1 MAKKILSI
9 AKKIIWWI
17 FIAMFAFVAVVA
29 SWLAIDKFIRKS
41 PVPTFCGYALLTIE
55 TGSMSGTIEIGDM
68 ILIKDTNDYKIGD
81 IITFLPEGDIIPTTH
96 RIINYGEDGTF
107 VTKGDANNTKD
118 TITVSSDMILGE
130 VINVLPKVGLF
141 SDWVKQEGWLYIVA
155 ALVILG
161 VGAFMLKYTDDDTEK
176 NEAGNVQTEVS
187 GDKKE
192 DDGEE
197 NIATEKNEMNNVQI
211 EVSDDNDEENHA

>member
-81 IITFLPEGDIIPTTH
+81 IITFLPEGDKVPTTH
-96 RIINYGEDGTF
+96 RIINYGENGTF

-118 TITVSSDMILGE
+118 TIAVSSDMIYGE
-130 VINVLPKVGLF
+130 VVKVLPKVGLF
-141 SDWVKQEGWLYIVA
+141 ADWVRKEGWLYIVA
-155 ALVILG
+155 ALVI
-161 VGAFMLKYTDDDTEK
+161 
-176 NEAGNVQTEVS
+176 
-187 GDKKE
+187 
-192 DDGEE
+192 
-197 NIATEKNEMNNVQI
+197 
-211 EVSDDNDEENHA
+211 